1 MREAFAILREG
12 RLGKRPFRLR
22 DLPHYLLMEV
32 WMIWNM
38 VPYLWYR
45 LVIAPLKLK

>member
-1 MREAFAILREG
+1 MREAFDILRQG

-22 DLPHYLLMEV
+22 DLPNYLLMEV

-38 VPYLWYR
+38 LPYLWYR
-45 LVIAPLKLK
+45 LVIVPFGLK